1 MAEESFNSRA
11 VFATTQW
18 SVVLAAG
25 LGGNTG
31 SLPAL
36 EELCRAYW
44 RPLYAFVRRQGRDP
58 EEARDLTQEFFAR
71 LLSRDDLARVAPE
84 KGRFRTFLLTALSH
98 FLANEWNRS
107 HRLKR
112 GGGTVPLSI
121 EGDAE
126 EWLAREPVHHDT
138 PERAYERRWAL
149 TLLEQALASLR
160 AECIE
165 NHRGAVFEAL
175 QGALDGSRSDEGLA
189 IVGERIG
196 LSEGAVKTALH
207 RLRRRY
213 GELLREA
220 VARTVARPEDV
231 EDELRHLL
239 TVLRSG
245 A

>member
-1 MAEESFNSRA
+1 
-11 VFATTQW
+11 
-18 SVVLAAG
+18 VVLTAGQAAA
-25 LGGNTG
+25 TG
-31 SLPAL
+31 ALPAL

-58 EEARDLTQEFFAR
+58 QEARDLTQEFFAR
-71 LLSRDDLARVAPE
+71 LLSQGDLARVGPE

-98 FLANEWNRS
+98 FLANEWNRA

-112 GGGTVPLSI
+112 GAGVVPLSI

-149 TLLEQALASLR
+149 TLLEQALDRLR
-160 AECIE
+160 GECAG
-165 NHRGAVFEAL
+165 NGRAAVFEAL
-175 QGALDGSRSDEGLA
+175 QGLLDGSRADEGLA
-189 IVGERIG
+189 TVGERLG

-220 VARTVARPEDV
+220 VAQTVGDPEAV

-239 TVLRSG
+239 GALR